1 MVVSKGEGR
10 REAFLVTRGA
20 GIVSLRMLSEWTP
33 LSSPLL
39 LDEVVGIAPSYK
51 PISKRLLSQI
61 IDNCSLL
68 AFKLIDIQPKKKINK

>member
-1 MVVSKGEGR
+1 MVGSKGEGR

-20 GIVSLRMLSEWTP
+20 GIVSLRMLSEWTL

-39 LDEVVGIAPSYK
+39 LDEVVGIAQSYE

-61 IDNCSLL
+61 IAHCLL
-68 AFKLIDIQPKKKINK
+68 SR